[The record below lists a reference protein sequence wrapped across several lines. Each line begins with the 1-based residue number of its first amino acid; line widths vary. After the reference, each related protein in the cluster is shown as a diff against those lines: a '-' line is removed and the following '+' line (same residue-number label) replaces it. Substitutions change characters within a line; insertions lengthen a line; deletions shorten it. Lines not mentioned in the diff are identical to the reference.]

1 MKKIP
6 TLFKKVYNPDGRYM
20 LSEEVTPGMES
31 IEAGYGLATVKWD
44 GTPVYYGGIGQWFKR
59 YDNKKRKQVPE
70 GSIPCITAPDPVTGH
85 WPFWVPIDWSDPA
98 NDYICKAITNY
109 IHYGSAQLVEGT
121 TFEAI
126 GPGINGNPYG
136 LSQGT
141 LKVHGAMIVS
151 DFPRDFQRAGA
162 WLRDHIV
169 EGVVFWLNGEP
180 VCKLRRV
187 DYGYCWPFN
196 NGISKGG
203 AGRD

>member
-44 GTPVYYGGIGQWFKR
+44 GTPVYYGGVGQWFKR

-70 GSIPCITAPDPVTGH
+70 GSIPCITAPDPITGH

-126 GPGINGNPYG
+126 GPGINGNPHD

-162 WLRDHIV
+162 WLRDHMV

-187 DYGYCWPFN
+187 DYGYTWPLHR
-196 NGISKGG
+196 ISKVGG
-203 AGRD
+203 VDRD